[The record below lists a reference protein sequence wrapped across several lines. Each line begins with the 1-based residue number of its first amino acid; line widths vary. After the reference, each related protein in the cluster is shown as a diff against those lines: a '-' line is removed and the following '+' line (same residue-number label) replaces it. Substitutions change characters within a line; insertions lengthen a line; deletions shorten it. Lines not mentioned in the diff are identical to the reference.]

1 MPSLFLIF
9 LALLFL
15 GTEIGFAMIIAA
27 WLGIEFNANRFVDL
41 VMLPNSML
49 GGIGLYALVQIPL
62 FILAG
67 EIMNRGGITR
77 QLINFAS
84 VWFGR
89 GKGSLGQVSVGANL
103 MMGGISGSAVA
114 DAVAIGKA
122 MIPEMDAKG
131 YGRIYPSAIVA
142 AGALVAPI
150 LPPSI
155 PMVIYAQM
163 ANVSVA
169 KMFMSGLLP
178 GLILAAGFMV
188 IASIIGKRRNLPAG
202 QRYTWPERWRISYG
216 ALWAIMMPVIILIG
230 IRMGYM
236 TDTEIAAIAVVYALV
251 VSLFVYGSL
260 KISDLP
266 ALFAAAGRSSAVI
279 LFLLAA
285 AAPFSWLVAE
295 SQMADHV
302 VEAIHSISTNPIMVL
317 IIINIFLL
325 IIGVVLEPLPAMVIF
340 LPALIPIGIE
350 LGIDPVHFGATVV
363 INLMIGLITPPV
375 GLLLFVVSNVSRVP
389 FMSIAKEILPFLAW
403 ACVLL
408 ALTIVFPSLT
418 LLLTRGM

>member
-1 MPSLFLIF
+1 MSSLFIIF
-9 LALLFL
+9 LVLLFI

-27 WLGIEFNANRFVDL
+27 WLGIELKTDRFVDM

-77 QLINFAS
+77 HLINFAS
-84 VWFGR
+84 VWVGR
-89 GKGSLGQVSVGANL
+89 GRGSLGQVSVGANL

-122 MIPEMDAKG
+122 MIPEMEAKG
-131 YGRIYPSAIVA
+131 YGKTYPSAIVA

-178 GLILAAGFMV
+178 GLILAVGFMTIAAV
-188 IASIIGKRRNLPAG
+188 IGRRRNLPAG
-202 QRYTWPERWRISYG
+202 ERVGWAEKVQVSLNAG
-216 ALWAIMMPVIILIG
+216 WAILMPVIILVG
-230 IRMGYM
+230 IRLGYM
-236 TDTEIAAIAVVYALV
+236 TDTEIAAVAVVYALL
-251 VSLFVYGSL
+251 VSFFVYRS
-260 KISDLP
+260 IAIADLP
-266 ALFAAAGRSSAVI
+266 ALFASAGRSSAVI

-295 SQMADHV
+295 SQVADHV
-302 VEAIHSISTNPIMVL
+302 VDAIHSISTNPIVVL
-317 IIINIFLL
+317 IIVNVFLL
-325 IIGVVLEPLPAMVIF
+325 IVGLVLEPLPAMVIF
-340 LPALIPIGIE
+340 LPALIPIGHE

-375 GLLLFVVSNVSRVP
+375 GLLLFVVSSISRVP
-389 FMSIAKEILPFLAW
+389 FVSIAREIMPFLLW
-403 ACVLL
+403 ALVLL
-408 ALTIVFPSLT
+408 VLTILFPPLT
-418 LLLTRGM
+418 LLFTSGM